1 MSNNDEKQST
11 TMHKQ
16 QTDEPA
22 APADGAPEDADRKVP
37 LRERARERSDEEKM
51 VRGRVIRRGDIFK
64 IWGLVIFIVLV
75 TLIVVLIW
83 PYIKDLFGDGG
94 VGALID
100 RLQSA
105 GPAGVLILLA
115 LQFLQVVV
123 AIIPGEVVQLAAGLM
138 YGPFWGFVII
148 LGGAVLSSAFIYQL
162 VHTLGEPFVRT
173 MVSDKTLEKF
183 DRFQHSGKLD
193 ITVFILFLIPGLPK
207 DAFTYLVPLTE
218 MKMKDFLLITT
229 IARAPGI
236 LGSTYVAAGL
246 AGGHITSSIIVIVAV
261 AVLAALGVAF
271 REKIFDKLG
280 KRRKSKDGEEKVS
293 ASGDAHEGV
302 SEHGAATDAKPDA
315 ASVPEGDRTTGA
327 SSKKDGVSEGK

>member
-1 MSNNDEKQST
+1 MSKNDNIST
-11 TMHKQ
+11 NSAHEQ
-16 QTDEPA
+16 PA
-22 APADGAPEDADRKVP
+22 GGSATSADDGRSADAGSHASEGRKAP
-37 LRERARERSDEEKM
+37 LRERARERNDEQKM
-51 VRGRVIRRGDIFK
+51 VRGRVIRRGDIVK
-64 IWGLVIFIVLV
+64 IWGLVAFVVLV
-75 TLIVVLIW
+75 TLIVALIW

-94 VGALID
+94 VGALIE

-105 GPAGVLILLA
+105 GPAGVFVLLA

-138 YGPFWGFVII
+138 YGPLWGFVII

-229 IARAPGI
+229 IARAPGV
-236 LGSTYVAAGL
+236 LGSTYVASGL
-246 AGGHITSSIIVIVAV
+246 ADGHFASSIVVIVAV

-280 KRRKSKDGEEKVS
+280 KRHKPAEGDEKGS
-293 ASGDAHEGV
+293 ASE
-302 SEHGAATDAKPDA
+302 K
-315 ASVPEGDRTTGA
+315 
-327 SSKKDGVSEGK
+327 